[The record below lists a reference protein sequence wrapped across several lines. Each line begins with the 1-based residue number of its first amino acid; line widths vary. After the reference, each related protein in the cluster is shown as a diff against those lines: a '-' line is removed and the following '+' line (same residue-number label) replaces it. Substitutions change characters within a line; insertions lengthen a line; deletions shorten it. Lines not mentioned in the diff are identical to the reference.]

1 VVLVDFFWQNRV
13 GTLDRVYLNVIATRC
28 GGRVDRG
35 LFWRSWCCWGMG
47 YGDGSKYHLHFV
59 GYLIKPNLLARLDDS
74 CKPNSFIVWLS
85 LFFSMKE
92 NISLSR

>member
-1 VVLVDFFWQNRV
+1 MWWRV
-13 GTLDRVYLNVIATRC
+13 S
-28 GGRVDRG
+28 RG
-35 LFWRSWCCWGMG
+35 LFWLRLGMRG
-47 YGDGSKYHLHFV
+47 NGDGDGRKYHLHFV
-59 GYLIKPNLLARLDDS
+59 GYLVKPNLLARLDDS